1 MRSGKLDRLITLQTF
16 TTTQNDYGE
25 LVEAWATLA
34 SVWAERVPLS
44 GREAFV
50 ADQIAAL
57 SLVKFRIRYRS
68 DVNTKSRILDAG
80 EYYNIRSV
88 GLIGRNEGL
97 ELIAEAINA

>member
-1 MRSGKLDRLITLQTF
+1 MRAGKMDRLITLQAF

-25 LVEAWATLA
+25 PVETWTTLA
-34 SVWAERVPLS
+34 SVWSERVPLS

-68 DVNTKSRILDAG
+68 DVNTKIRIIDAG
-80 EYYNIRSV
+80 EYYDIRSV
-88 GLIGRNEGL
+88 GLIGRNDGL